1 MSDENTVVLGDDP
14 SPPEIDIFRPADAAG
29 TAALYRAVYGDKYP
43 VGDVYDPQ
51 KLVSQDETGE
61 AYRVVARTGGGEVVG
76 HIALY
81 RSSPPNRNLYE
92 IGQMMVRQD
101 YRVGPLASR
110 LFAHA
115 LAELPASHDIEQL
128 WGEAVCNHLVTQQM
142 SADGG
147 FLPAALEVDLMPA
160 EAYTR
165 AFARPLDTVGRV
177 ATLALFRAFRAKP
190 QTIYLPPMYEEAL
203 GFVYSLFAFGHS
215 FEVSRREPPADVS
228 TCGRTEVFAA
238 AGVARITLSA
248 AGRDLAAYIAE
259 AERRARAGGAVV
271 FQVYCPLT
279 WPWAGTVAGILRRQG
294 YFFGGALPR
303 WFDDDGLLMQKVLAE
318 PDFDGIFLYRKPAK
332 KLLDF
337 VRQDWLAVRER

>member
-1 MSDENTVVLGDDP
+1 MVEENTTVLGDDL
-14 SPPEIDIFRPADAAG
+14 SPPAIDIFRPADAAG
-29 TAALYRAVYGDKYP
+29 VAALYRAVYGDNYP

-51 KLVSQDETGE
+51 KLVSQGETGE
-61 AYRVVARTGGGEVVG
+61 AYRVVARTNAGEVVG

-110 LFAHA
+110 LFAYS
-115 LAELPASHDIEQL
+115 LAELPARHSLEQL

-165 AFARPLDTVGRV
+165 AFSRPLDTVGRV
-177 ATLALFRAFRAKP
+177 ATLALFRAFKAKP

-203 GFVYSLFAFGHS
+203 SFVYSLFAFGHS
-215 FEVSRREPPADVS
+215 FEVSRREPPADAA
-228 TCGRTEVFAA
+228 TRGRTEVFAA

-248 AGRDLAAYIAE
+248 AGRDLAAYIE
-259 AERRARAGGAVV
+259 ESERRARAGGAVV

-279 WPWAGTVAGILRRQG
+279 WPWAGAVAGTLRRQG
-294 YFFGGALPR
+294 YFLGGALPR
-303 WFDDDGLLMQKVLAE
+303 WFDDDGLLMQKVLTE
-318 PDFDGIFLYRKPAK
+318 SDFDGIFLYRKPAK
-332 KLLDF
+332 KLLEF
-337 VRQDWLAVRER
+337 VRQDWLAGREG